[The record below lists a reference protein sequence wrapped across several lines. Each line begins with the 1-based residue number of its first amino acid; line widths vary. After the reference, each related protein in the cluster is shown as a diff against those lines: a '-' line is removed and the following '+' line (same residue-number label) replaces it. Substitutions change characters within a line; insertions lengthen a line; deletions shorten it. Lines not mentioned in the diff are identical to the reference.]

1 MTPSQ
6 PPNDAPYRDELA
18 TAEEAALRA
27 GDILRRFADDG
38 VRYGYKANPERGRE
52 IVSEADLEADEA
64 IHAVIRDAF
73 PNDAYLSEEQEDDRA
88 RLKAD
93 RVWIVDPLDGTRE
106 FLQGVPEYAVSI
118 GLVVDGAPVLG
129 AVYNP
134 AQDELVAAAVGDGN
148 LTNLSSAPTLA
159 ETQVLFGRGEWRW
172 GGIPPLPE
180 RTRALVVGSIA
191 YRMALLARGTGG
203 LLFTIN
209 ERKEWDIA
217 AGAALV
223 LAAGATLTDLDGDP
237 LVFNKPD
244 PFAPA
249 YIAANPTLHAAALQ
263 LWRNSGWSLDRRND
277 DDWDDLS
284 GAPYR

>member
-1 MTPSQ
+1 MSSS
-6 PPNDAPYRDELA
+6 PPRAPL
-18 TAEEAALRA
+18 
-27 GDILRRFADDG
+27 
-38 VRYGYKANPERGRE
+38 
-52 IVSEADLEADEA
+52 
-64 IHAVIRDAF
+64 
-73 PNDAYLSEEQEDDRA
+73 
-88 RLKAD
+88 
-93 RVWIVDPLDGTRE
+93 
-106 FLQGVPEYAVSI
+106 
-118 GLVVDGAPVLG
+118 
-129 AVYNP
+129 
-134 AQDELVAAAVGDGN
+134 
-148 LTNLSSAPTLA
+148 PTLQTTA
-159 ETQVLFGRGEWRW
+159 AIVTSSR
-172 GGIPPLPE
+172 
-180 RTRALVVGSIA
+180 RALVVGSIA

-263 LWRNSGWSLDRRND
+263 LWRSSGWSLDRWND

-284 GAPYR
+284 GASYR